1 MSDQSLMLCANHSA
15 YGFNNFF
22 PSIVKGFNLGSQTIT
37 LVCTAPPYL
46 IGTIISFGIA
56 FSSDRY
62 KERGFHISIP
72 LCFAAV
78 GFIVTVATLN
88 VPARY
93 FASFLY
99 IGGCFGSNAIVYTW
113 AASTLNQTPAKRACA
128 TAIVNIMSQMG
139 NIYSPYFF
147 RPQDTPRYLPAML
160 LMMAFSILSIFTC
173 LIMKTGLRRANREL
187 LKQEQDTG
195 VKATLYP
202 I

>member
-1 MSDQSLMLCANHSA
+1 MLCANHSA

-22 PSIVKGFNLGSQTIT
+22 PTIVKGFGLGSRTIT

-46 IGTIISFGIA
+46 VGTLVSFAIA
-56 FSSDRY
+56 FSSDRN

-72 LCFAAV
+72 LCVTVA
-78 GFIVTVATLN
+78 GFIITVATLN

-113 AASTLNQTPAKRACA
+113 AASTLNATPAKRACA

-147 RPQDTPRYLPAML
+147 RPQDAPRYILAML
-160 LMMAFSILSIFTC
+160 LMMSFAVISIITCMVMKVSLS
-173 LIMKTGLRRANREL
+173 RANAKLRKE
-187 LKQEQDTG
+187 EEETG
-195 VKATLYP
+195 VKRTLFP
-202 I
+202 L